1 MDARAERAA
10 DLPASAKR
18 KSLAAVILSCF
29 GVGIAFG
36 LGYPLTA
43 MTLEARGEPSWVI
56 GLAGAA
62 PSVAILLLLPVLPY
76 AVARIRPATAIMI
89 GCMLC
94 ALSYGSLY
102 LFESP
107 IAWIALRFL
116 MGATIALPWIVG
128 ETWVNHIAEDSHRA
142 RIISF
147 YAVSFFSGFALG
159 PLLLEYFGA
168 TSPWAFFI
176 GAFGALLAAVPIYLA
191 RNLAPDL
198 AHEPA
203 TGLIGGMRLAPAAMA
218 GAFLGGFLETTHF
231 ALLPNVAIA
240 GGMDEGAALR
250 LLTAL
255 IVGGLATQYTLGWL
269 ADRTSRKNLLVALG
283 VFYAVMILAFPWVL
297 SAPLGAPVLIFLLG
311 TSVIG
316 FYMLGLA
323 MLGQEVEPSQLATA
337 NAAFILMYTSGGIV
351 GPAISGAAMTVSP
364 MAGFVGATAITS
376 LILTAVMIFA
386 GRNSAQARGKNRLAP
401 SRPTWSKR
409 QTHDTACPRTPP
421 GIGDGP

>member
-1 MDARAERAA
+1 MEASVEPLTDRASFR
-10 DLPASAKR
+10 R
-18 KSLAAVILSCF
+18 KSLTAVILSSF

-43 MTLEARGEPSWVI
+43 MALEARGEPAWII

-76 AVARIRPATAIMI
+76 AVARMRPATAMAL
-89 GCMLC
+89 GCALC
-94 ALSYGSLY
+94 AIAYASLY
-102 LFESP
+102 LTANTA
-107 IAWIALRFL
+107 AWIALRFL

-142 RIISF
+142 RVISF
-147 YAVSFFSGFALG
+147 YAVSFFSGFAIG
-159 PLLLEYFGA
+159 PLLLEHVGIEGH
-168 TSPWAFFI
+168 WAYTI
-176 GAFGALLAAVPIYLA
+176 GALGTLLAAVPIYLA

-231 ALLPNVAIA
+231 ALLPNLAIA
-240 GGMDEGAALR
+240 GGMDEGSAVR

-255 IVGGLATQYTLGWL
+255 IVGGLLTQYGLGWL
-269 ADRTSRKNLLVALG
+269 ADRISRQILLVALG
-283 VFYAVMILAFPWVL
+283 LIYVALIAVFPRILGSPDLAFALIAVM
-297 SAPLGAPVLIFLLG
+297 GAA
-311 TSVIG
+311 VIG
-316 FYMLGLA
+316 LYTLGLA

-351 GPAISGAAMTVSP
+351 GPALTGAAMTGAP
-364 MAGFVGATAITS
+364 IAGFVGATAAAAVA
-376 LILTAVMIFA
+376 LTAVIAFA
-386 GRNSAQARGKNRLAP
+386 R
-401 SRPTWSKR
+401 SRK
-409 QTHDTACPRTPP
+409 A
-421 GIGDGP
+421 